1 MLKIPAWL
9 FTVLG
14 ELYVYVYVENAV
26 VNGYDGLHMVS
37 THILSTQLGGVFP
50 FCAIAADALR
60 LYTPPATE
68 EKYAV
73 ALYVSGCWEAC
84 RLRRPFAVLMA
95 VVEEASVEPNVTSK
109 KLELLAGGAIGGLSS
124 GLTTCATT

>member
-1 MLKIPAWL
+1 MN
-9 FTVLG
+9 
-14 ELYVYVYVENAV
+14 VEKDV
-26 VNGYDGLHMVS
+26 VKGYDGLHMDS
-37 THILSTQLGGVFP
+37 KHILSMQLGGVFP

-84 RLRRPFAVLMA
+84 LLRRPLPVLVA
-95 VVEEASVEPNVTSK
+95 VVDEGPVAPNVTNK

-124 GLTTCATT
+124 ELTTCATT